1 MTAII
6 NLKYQRTH
14 QHIIFKTCNFNKFSI
29 QIILLCSL
37 FAHYSLNNQR
47 EIITIKLRAAIL
59 INRTLTAHHRS
70 RIPLYHHYSVLLL
83 MHMHRSPRESIIL
96 NRCRKVTRFSTS
108 NRIMQQTQLRR

>member
-6 NLKYQRTH
+6 NLKHQRTH

-59 INRTLTAHHRS
+59 INRTLTAQIS
-70 RIPLYHHYSVLLL
+70 RIHLYHHYSVLLL
-83 MHMHRSPRESIIL
+83 MHMLRSPRENIIL
-96 NRCRKVTRFSTS
+96 NSCRKVTQYST
-108 NRIMQQTQLRR
+108 NNCVMQQTQLRR

>member
-59 INRTLTAHHRS
+59 INRTLTAQIS
-70 RIPLYHHYSVLLL
+70 RIHLYHHYSVLLL